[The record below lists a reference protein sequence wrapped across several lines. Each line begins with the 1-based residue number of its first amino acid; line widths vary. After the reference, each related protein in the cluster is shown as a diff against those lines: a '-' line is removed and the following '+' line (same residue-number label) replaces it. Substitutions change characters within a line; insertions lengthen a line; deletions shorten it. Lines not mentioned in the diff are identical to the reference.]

1 MKNRKSVKIIFIFVI
16 AVMAVIYLYW
26 GNTKIGVTNIT
37 VAYENIP
44 DEFNGFKIVHISDLH
59 NAEFG
64 DGQKDL
70 IGKIEAQDADII
82 VITGDMIDSRRT
94 DIDKAVELITGL
106 GNKIPV
112 YYVTGNHESRVREYN
127 ELESKLIEN
136 GVNVLKNESVK
147 IEKDGSFINI
157 IGVDDPS
164 FGMSA
169 NDIFHTVSELK
180 TDGYDVLLSHRPELF
195 ETYCESGAEL
205 VLCGHAHGGQ
215 VRIPFAGGLVAPN
228 QGLFPEYTAGS
239 YKSGSTEMIVSRG
252 LGNSIIP
259 LRVNNPP
266 ELVVIT
272 LSGEV

>member
-1 MKNRKSVKIIFIFVI
+1 MKNRKAIKIIFIFVI
-16 AVMAVIYLYW
+16 AVIAVIYLYW

-37 VAYENIP
+37 VTSENIP

-94 DIDKAVELITGL
+94 DVDKAVELITGL

-136 GVNVLKNESVK
+136 GVTVLKNESVK
-147 IEKDGSFINI
+147 IEKDSSFINV

-272 LSGEV
+272 LSGEM

>member
-1 MKNRKSVKIIFIFVI
+1 MKNRKAIKIIFIFVI
-16 AVMAVIYLYW
+16 AVIAVIYLYW

-37 VAYENIP
+37 VTSDNIP
-44 DEFNGFKIVHISDLH
+44 DEFNGFKIVQISDLQ
-59 NAEFG
+59 NTRFG
-64 DGQKDL
+64 KGNKRL
-70 IGKIEAQDADII
+70 IKII
-82 VITGDMIDSRRT
+82 
-94 DIDKAVELITGL
+94 

-136 GVNVLKNESVK
+136 GVTVLKNESVK
-147 IEKDGSFINI
+147 IEKDSSFINV

-169 NDIFHTVSELK
+169 KDIFDTVSELK

-215 VRIPFAGGLVAPN
+215 VRIPFIGGIVAPN

-272 LSGEV
+272 LSGEM

>member
-1 MKNRKSVKIIFIFVI
+1 MKNRKSVKILFIFVI
-16 AVMAVIYLYW
+16 AVIAVIYLYW

-37 VAYENIP
+37 VTSENIP

-64 DGQKDL
+64 DGQKYL
-70 IGKIEAQDADII
+70 IDKIEAQDADII

-94 DIDKAVELITGL
+94 DVDKAVELITRL

-136 GVNVLKNESVK
+136 GVTVLKNESVK
-147 IEKDGSFINI
+147 IEKDGSFINV

-215 VRIPFAGGLVAPN
+215 VRIPFIGGIVAPN

>member
-1 MKNRKSVKIIFIFVI
+1 MKNRKAIKIIFIFVI
-16 AVMAVIYLYW
+16 AVIAVIYLYW

-37 VAYENIP
+37 VTSDNIP

-70 IGKIEAQDADII
+70 IDKIEAQDADII

-94 DIDKAVELITGL
+94 DVDKAVELITGL

-136 GVNVLKNESVK
+136 GVTVLKNESVK
-147 IEKDGSFINI
+147 IEKDSSFINV

-272 LSGEV
+272 LSGEM

>member
-1 MKNRKSVKIIFIFVI
+1 M
-16 AVMAVIYLYW
+16 
-26 GNTKIGVTNIT
+26 
-37 VAYENIP
+37 
-44 DEFNGFKIVHISDLH
+44 HISDLH

-70 IGKIEAQDADII
+70 IDKIEAQDADII

-94 DIDKAVELITGL
+94 DVDKAVELITGL

-136 GVNVLKNESVK
+136 GVTVLKNESVK
-147 IEKDGSFINI
+147 IEKDSSFINI

>member
-1 MKNRKSVKIIFIFVI
+1 MKNRKSVKILFIFVI
-16 AVMAVIYLYW
+16 AVIAVIYLYW

-37 VAYENIP
+37 VTSENIP

-94 DIDKAVELITGL
+94 DVDKAVELITGL

-136 GVNVLKNESVK
+136 GVTVLKNESVK

>member
-1 MKNRKSVKIIFIFVI
+1 MKNRKAIKIIFIFVI
-16 AVMAVIYLYW
+16 AVIAVIYLYW

-37 VAYENIP
+37 VTSDNIP

-64 DGQKDL
+64 DGQKYL
-70 IGKIEAQDADII
+70 IDKIEAQDADII

-94 DIDKAVELITGL
+94 DVDKAVELITGL

-164 FGMSA
+164 FGMSP

-180 TDGYDVLLSHRPELF
+180 TDGYDVLLSHRPELV

-215 VRIPFAGGLVAPN
+215 VRIPFAGGLVARN

>member
-1 MKNRKSVKIIFIFVI
+1 MKNRKAIKIIFIFVI
-16 AVMAVIYLYW
+16 AVIAVIYLYW

-37 VAYENIP
+37 VTSDNIP

-70 IGKIEAQDADII
+70 IDKIEAQDADII
-82 VITGDMIDSRRT
+82 VITWDMIDSRRT
-94 DIDKAVELITGL
+94 DVDKAVELITGL

-136 GVNVLKNESVK
+136 GVTVLKNESVK
-147 IEKDGSFINI
+147 IEKDSSFINV

-215 VRIPFAGGLVAPN
+215 VRIPFIGGIVAPN

-259 LRVNNPP
+259 LRINNPP

>member
-1 MKNRKSVKIIFIFVI
+1 MKNRKAIKIIFIFVI
-16 AVMAVIYLYW
+16 AVIAVIYLYW

-37 VAYENIP
+37 VTSENIP

-64 DGQKDL
+64 NGQKDL
-70 IGKIEAQDADII
+70 IDKIEAQDADII

-94 DIDKAVELITGL
+94 DVDKAVELITGL

-136 GVNVLKNESVK
+136 GVTVLKNESVK
-147 IEKDGSFINI
+147 IEKDSSFINV

-164 FGMSA
+164 FGMLA

-272 LSGEV
+272 LSGEM

>member
-1 MKNRKSVKIIFIFVI
+1 MKNRKAIKIIFIFVI
-16 AVMAVIYLYW
+16 AVIAVIYLYW

-37 VAYENIP
+37 VTSENIP

-64 DGQKDL
+64 NGQKDL
-70 IGKIEAQDADII
+70 IDKIEAQDADII

-94 DIDKAVELITGL
+94 DVDKAVELITGL

-136 GVNVLKNESVK
+136 GVTVLKNESVK
-147 IEKDGSFINI
+147 IEKDSSFINV

-215 VRIPFAGGLVAPN
+215 VRIPFIGGIVAPN

-272 LSGEV
+272 LSGEM

>member
-1 MKNRKSVKIIFIFVI
+1 MKNRKAIKIIFIFVI
-16 AVMAVIYLYW
+16 AVIAVIYLYW

-37 VAYENIP
+37 VTSENIP

-70 IGKIEAQDADII
+70 IDKIEAQDADII

-94 DIDKAVELITGL
+94 DVDKAVELITGL

-136 GVNVLKNESVK
+136 GVTVLKNESVK
-147 IEKDGSFINI
+147 IEKDSSFINI

-215 VRIPFAGGLVAPN
+215 VRIPFIGGIVAPN

-272 LSGEV
+272 LSGEM

>member
-1 MKNRKSVKIIFIFVI
+1 MKNRKSVKILFIFVI

-26 GNTKIGVTNIT
+26 GNTKIGVTDIT
-37 VAYENIP
+37 VTSENIP

-70 IGKIEAQDADII
+70 IDKIEAQDADII

-94 DIDKAVELITGL
+94 DVDKAVELITGL

-112 YYVTGNHESRVREYN
+112 YYVTGNHESRVTEYN

-136 GVNVLKNESVK
+136 GVTVLKNESVK

-228 QGLFPEYTAGS
+228 QGIFPEYTAGS

-272 LSGEV
+272 LSGEM

>member
-37 VAYENIP
+37 VTSENIP

-64 DGQKDL
+64 GGQKDL

-94 DIDKAVELITGL
+94 DVDKAVELITGL

-112 YYVTGNHESRVREYN
+112 YYVTGNHESRVTEYN

-136 GVNVLKNESVK
+136 GVTVLKNESVK

-215 VRIPFAGGLVAPN
+215 VRIPFIGGIVAPN

-259 LRVNNPP
+259 LRINNPP

-272 LSGEV
+272 LSGEM

>member
-16 AVMAVIYLYW
+16 AVIAVIYLYW

-37 VAYENIP
+37 VTSDNIP

-70 IGKIEAQDADII
+70 IDKIEAQDADII

-94 DIDKAVELITGL
+94 DVDKAVELITGL

-136 GVNVLKNESVK
+136 GVTVLKNESVK
-147 IEKDGSFINI
+147 IEKDSSFINV

-239 YKSGSTEMIVSRG
+239 YKRGSTEMIVSRG

-272 LSGEV
+272 LSGEM

>member
-37 VAYENIP
+37 VTSENIP

-70 IGKIEAQDADII
+70 IDKIEAQDADII

-94 DIDKAVELITGL
+94 DVDKAVELITGL

-136 GVNVLKNESVK
+136 GVTVLKNESVK
-147 IEKDGSFINI
+147 IEKDSSFINI

-195 ETYCESGAEL
+195 EIYCESGAEL

-215 VRIPFAGGLVAPN
+215 VRIPFIGGIVAPN

-272 LSGEV
+272 LSGEM

>member
-1 MKNRKSVKIIFIFVI
+1 MKNRKAIKIIFIFVI
-16 AVMAVIYLYW
+16 AVIAVIYLYW

-37 VAYENIP
+37 VTSDNIP

-70 IGKIEAQDADII
+70 IDKIEAQDADII

-94 DIDKAVELITGL
+94 DVDKAVELITGL

-136 GVNVLKNESVK
+136 GVTVLKNESVK
-147 IEKDGSFINI
+147 IEKDSSFINV

-215 VRIPFAGGLVAPN
+215 VRIPFIGGIVAPN

-272 LSGEV
+272 LSGEM

>member
-1 MKNRKSVKIIFIFVI
+1 MKNRKAIKIIFIFVI
-16 AVMAVIYLYW
+16 AVIAVIYLYW

-37 VAYENIP
+37 VTSENIP

-64 DGQKDL
+64 NGQKDL
-70 IGKIEAQDADII
+70 IDKIEAQDADII

-94 DIDKAVELITGL
+94 DVDKAVELITGL

-136 GVNVLKNESVK
+136 GVTVLKNESVK
-147 IEKDGSFINI
+147 IEKDSSFINV

-228 QGLFPEYTAGS
+228 QGIFPEYTAGS

-259 LRVNNPP
+259 LRINNPP

-272 LSGEV
+272 LSGEM

>member
-1 MKNRKSVKIIFIFVI
+1 MKNRKAIKIIFIFVI
-16 AVMAVIYLYW
+16 AVIAVIYLYW

-37 VAYENIP
+37 VTSENIP

-94 DIDKAVELITGL
+94 DVDKAVELITGL

-136 GVNVLKNESVK
+136 GVTVLKNESVK
-147 IEKDGSFINI
+147 IEKDSSFINV

-215 VRIPFAGGLVAPN
+215 VRIPFIGGIVAPN

-259 LRVNNPP
+259 LRINNPP

-272 LSGEV
+272 LSGEM

>member
-1 MKNRKSVKIIFIFVI
+1 MKNRKAIKIIFIFVI
-16 AVMAVIYLYW
+16 AVIAVIYLYW

-37 VAYENIP
+37 VTSDNIP

-64 DGQKDL
+64 NGQKDL
-70 IGKIEAQDADII
+70 IDKIEAQDADII

-94 DIDKAVELITGL
+94 DVDKAVELITGL

-136 GVNVLKNESVK
+136 GVTVLKNESVK

-272 LSGEV
+272 LSGEM

>member
-37 VAYENIP
+37 VTSENIP

-70 IGKIEAQDADII
+70 IDKIKAQDADII

-94 DIDKAVELITGL
+94 DVDKAVELITGL

-136 GVNVLKNESVK
+136 GVTVLKNESVK
-147 IEKDGSFINI
+147 IEKDSSFINV

-215 VRIPFAGGLVAPN
+215 VRIPFIGGIVAPN

-272 LSGEV
+272 LSGEM

>member
-37 VAYENIP
+37 VTSENIP

-64 DGQKDL
+64 NGQKDL
-70 IGKIEAQDADII
+70 IDKIEAQDADII

-94 DIDKAVELITGL
+94 DVDKAVELITGL

-136 GVNVLKNESVK
+136 GVTVLKNESVK
-147 IEKDGSFINI
+147 IEKDSSFINV

-195 ETYCESGAEL
+195 ETYCEIGAEL

-215 VRIPFAGGLVAPN
+215 VRIPFIGGIVAPN

>member
-16 AVMAVIYLYW
+16 AVTAVIYLYW

-37 VAYENIP
+37 VTSENIP

-94 DIDKAVELITGL
+94 DVDKAVELITGL
-106 GNKIPV
+106 ANKIPV

-136 GVNVLKNESVK
+136 GVTVLKNESVK

-169 NDIFHTVSELK
+169 KDIFDTVSELK

>member
-26 GNTKIGVTNIT
+26 VNTKIGVTNIT
-37 VAYENIP
+37 VTSENIP

-70 IGKIEAQDADII
+70 IGKIEAQDADIV

-94 DIDKAVELITGL
+94 DVDKAVELITGL

-136 GVNVLKNESVK
+136 GVTVLKNESIK

-169 NDIFHTVSELK
+169 KDIFDTVSELK

>member
-1 MKNRKSVKIIFIFVI
+1 MKNRKAIKIIFIFVI
-16 AVMAVIYLYW
+16 AVMVVIYLYW

-37 VAYENIP
+37 VTSENIP

-70 IGKIEAQDADII
+70 IDKIEAQDADII

-94 DIDKAVELITGL
+94 DVDKAVELITGL

-136 GVNVLKNESVK
+136 GVTVLKNESVK
-147 IEKDGSFINI
+147 IEKDSSFINV

-215 VRIPFAGGLVAPN
+215 VRIPFIGGIVAPN

-272 LSGEV
+272 LSGEM

>member
-1 MKNRKSVKIIFIFVI
+1 MKNRKAIKIIFIFVI
-16 AVMAVIYLYW
+16 AVMVVIYLYW

-37 VAYENIP
+37 VTSENIP

-64 DGQKDL
+64 NGQKDL
-70 IGKIEAQDADII
+70 IDKIEAQDADII

-94 DIDKAVELITGL
+94 DVDKAVELITGL

-136 GVNVLKNESVK
+136 GVTVLKNESVK
-147 IEKDGSFINI
+147 IEKDSSFINI

-215 VRIPFAGGLVAPN
+215 VRIPFIGGIVAPN

-272 LSGEV
+272 LSGEM

>member
-1 MKNRKSVKIIFIFVI
+1 MKNRKAIKIIFIFVI
-16 AVMAVIYLYW
+16 AVIAVIYLYW

-37 VAYENIP
+37 VTSENIP
-44 DEFNGFKIVHISDLH
+44 NEFNGFKIVHISDLH

-64 DGQKDL
+64 NGQKDL
-70 IGKIEAQDADII
+70 IDKIEAQDADII

-94 DIDKAVELITGL
+94 DVDKAVELITGL

-136 GVNVLKNESVK
+136 GVTVLKNESVK
-147 IEKDGSFINI
+147 IEKDSSFINV

-195 ETYCESGAEL
+195 EIYCESGAEL

-215 VRIPFAGGLVAPN
+215 VRIPFIGGIVAPN

-259 LRVNNPP
+259 LRINNPP

-272 LSGEV
+272 LSGEM

>member
-1 MKNRKSVKIIFIFVI
+1 MKNRKAIKIIFIFVI
-16 AVMAVIYLYW
+16 AVIADIYLYW

-37 VAYENIP
+37 VTSENIP

-70 IGKIEAQDADII
+70 IDKIEAQDADII

-94 DIDKAVELITGL
+94 DVDKAVELITRL

-127 ELESKLIEN
+127 ELETKLIEN
-136 GVNVLKNESVK
+136 GVTVLKNESVK
-147 IEKDGSFINI
+147 IEKDSSFINV

-272 LSGEV
+272 LSGEM

>member
-1 MKNRKSVKIIFIFVI
+1 MKNRKAIKIIFIFVI
-16 AVMAVIYLYW
+16 AVTAVIYLYW

-37 VAYENIP
+37 VTSENIP

-70 IGKIEAQDADII
+70 IDKIEAQDADII

-94 DIDKAVELITGL
+94 DVDKAVELITGL

-136 GVNVLKNESVK
+136 GVTVLKNESVK
-147 IEKDGSFINI
+147 IEKDSSFINV

-215 VRIPFAGGLVAPN
+215 VRIPFIGGIVAPN

-272 LSGEV
+272 LSGEM

>member
-37 VAYENIP
+37 VTSENIP

-94 DIDKAVELITGL
+94 DVDKAVELITGL

-136 GVNVLKNESVK
+136 GVTVLKNESVK
-147 IEKDGSFINI
+147 IEKDSSFINV

-228 QGLFPEYTAGS
+228 QGIFPEYTAGS

-272 LSGEV
+272 LSGEM

>member
-1 MKNRKSVKIIFIFVI
+1 MKNRKAIKIIFIFVI
-16 AVMAVIYLYW
+16 AVITVIYLYW

-37 VAYENIP
+37 VTSENIP

-64 DGQKDL
+64 NGQKDL
-70 IGKIEAQDADII
+70 IDKIEAQDADII
-82 VITGDMIDSRRT
+82 VIIGDMIDSRRT
-94 DIDKAVELITGL
+94 DVDKAVELITGL

-136 GVNVLKNESVK
+136 GVTVLKNESVK
-147 IEKDGSFINI
+147 IEKDSSFIKV

-215 VRIPFAGGLVAPN
+215 VRIPFIGGIVAPN
-228 QGLFPEYTAGS
+228 QGIFPEYTAGS

-272 LSGEV
+272 LSGEM

>member
-1 MKNRKSVKIIFIFVI
+1 MKNRKAIKIIFIFVI
-16 AVMAVIYLYW
+16 AVIAVIYLYW

-37 VAYENIP
+37 VTSENIP

-64 DGQKDL
+64 NGQKDL
-70 IGKIEAQDADII
+70 IDKIEAQDADII

-94 DIDKAVELITGL
+94 DVDKAVELITGL

-136 GVNVLKNESVK
+136 GVTVLKNESVK

-215 VRIPFAGGLVAPN
+215 VRIPFIGGIVAPN

-272 LSGEV
+272 LSGEM

>member
-37 VAYENIP
+37 VTYENIP

-94 DIDKAVELITGL
+94 DVDKAVELITGL

-136 GVNVLKNESVK
+136 GVTVLKNESVK
-147 IEKDGSFINI
+147 IEKDSSFINV

>member
-26 GNTKIGVTNIT
+26 GNTKIGVTDIT
-37 VAYENIP
+37 VTSENIP

-70 IGKIEAQDADII
+70 IDKIEAQDADII

-94 DIDKAVELITGL
+94 DVDKAVELITGL

-112 YYVTGNHESRVREYN
+112 YYVTGNHESRVTEYN

-136 GVNVLKNESVK
+136 GVTVLKNESVK

-228 QGLFPEYTAGS
+228 QGIFPEYTAGS

-272 LSGEV
+272 LSGEM

>member
-1 MKNRKSVKIIFIFVI
+1 MKNRKAIKIIFIFVI

-37 VAYENIP
+37 VTSENIP

-94 DIDKAVELITGL
+94 DVDKAVELITGL

-136 GVNVLKNESVK
+136 GVTVLKNESVK
-147 IEKDGSFINI
+147 IEKDSSFINV

-215 VRIPFAGGLVAPN
+215 VRMPFIGGIVAPN

-272 LSGEV
+272 LSGEM

>member
-1 MKNRKSVKIIFIFVI
+1 MKNRKAIKIIFIFVI
-16 AVMAVIYLYW
+16 AVIAVIYLYW

-37 VAYENIP
+37 VTSENIP

-64 DGQKDL
+64 NGQKDL
-70 IGKIEAQDADII
+70 IDKIEAQDADII

-94 DIDKAVELITGL
+94 DVDKAVELITGL

-136 GVNVLKNESVK
+136 GVTVLKNESVK
-147 IEKDGSFINI
+147 IEKDSSFINV

-195 ETYCESGAEL
+195 ETYCEIGAEL

-259 LRVNNPP
+259 LRINNPP

-272 LSGEV
+272 LSGEM

>member
-1 MKNRKSVKIIFIFVI
+1 MKNRKSVKILFIFVI

-37 VAYENIP
+37 VTSENIP

-94 DIDKAVELITGL
+94 DVDKAVELITGL

-136 GVNVLKNESVK
+136 GVTVLKNESVK

-272 LSGEV
+272 LSGEM

>member
-1 MKNRKSVKIIFIFVI
+1 MKNRKAIKIIFIFVI
-16 AVMAVIYLYW
+16 AVIAVIYLYW

-37 VAYENIP
+37 VTSENIP
-44 DEFNGFKIVHISDLH
+44 NEFNGFKIVHISDLH

-70 IGKIEAQDADII
+70 IDKIEAQDADII

-94 DIDKAVELITGL
+94 DVDKAVELITGL

-136 GVNVLKNESVK
+136 GVTVLKNESVK

-272 LSGEV
+272 LSGEM

>member
-1 MKNRKSVKIIFIFVI
+1 MKNRKAIKIIFIFVI
-16 AVMAVIYLYW
+16 AVIAVIYLYW

-37 VAYENIP
+37 VTSENIP

-64 DGQKDL
+64 NGQKDL
-70 IGKIEAQDADII
+70 IDKIEAQDADII

-94 DIDKAVELITGL
+94 DVDKAVELITGL

-136 GVNVLKNESVK
+136 GVTVLKNESVK
-147 IEKDGSFINI
+147 IEKDSSFINV

-195 ETYCESGAEL
+195 ETYCEIGAEL

-215 VRIPFAGGLVAPN
+215 VRIPFIGGIVAPN

-259 LRVNNPP
+259 LRINNPP

-272 LSGEV
+272 LSGEM

>member
-1 MKNRKSVKIIFIFVI
+1 MKNRKAIKIIFIFVI
-16 AVMAVIYLYW
+16 AVIAVIYLYW

-37 VAYENIP
+37 VTSENIP
-44 DEFNGFKIVHISDLH
+44 NEFNGFKIVHISDLH

-70 IGKIEAQDADII
+70 IDKIEAQDADII

-94 DIDKAVELITGL
+94 DVDKAVELITGL

-136 GVNVLKNESVK
+136 GVTVLKNESVK
-147 IEKDGSFINI
+147 IEKDSSFINV

-215 VRIPFAGGLVAPN
+215 VRIPFIGGIVAPN

-272 LSGEV
+272 LSGEM

>member
-1 MKNRKSVKIIFIFVI
+1 M
-16 AVMAVIYLYW
+16 
-26 GNTKIGVTNIT
+26 
-37 VAYENIP
+37 
-44 DEFNGFKIVHISDLH
+44 HISDLH

-64 DGQKDL
+64 DGQKYL
-70 IGKIEAQDADII
+70 IDKIEAQDADII

-94 DIDKAVELITGL
+94 DVDKAVELITGL

-164 FGMSA
+164 FGMSP

-180 TDGYDVLLSHRPELF
+180 TDGYDVLLSHRPELV

-215 VRIPFAGGLVAPN
+215 VRIPFAGGLVARN